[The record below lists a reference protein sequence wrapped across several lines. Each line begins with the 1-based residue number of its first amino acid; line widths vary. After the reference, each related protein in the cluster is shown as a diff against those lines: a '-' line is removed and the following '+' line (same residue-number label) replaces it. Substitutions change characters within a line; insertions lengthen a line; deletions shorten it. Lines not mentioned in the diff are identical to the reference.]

1 MDLQFEHVLIGLRTY
16 FTLSNLTFSLI
27 GVFVG
32 TVVGVLPGLGA
43 AATIA
48 LLLPFTFHMNEVSA
62 IILLAGIWYGSM
74 YGGSTT
80 SILLRIPGEGASIMT
95 CVDGYEMTR
104 KGRAG
109 AALGIA
115 AIGSFVAG
123 TLSVVGLMLFAPPL
137 AGFALRFGPAEY
149 FGLGVL
155 GLSLVTRIASGST
168 LKAGLMAV
176 AGLLLGTVGID
187 GISGTA
193 RLTFG
198 SETLLTGL
206 DVVPIAIGL
215 FGIAEVFTLMQGK
228 TVPES
233 LGEPP
238 RRFWDLLPSRE
249 EWRYSIPAVFRGT
262 LVGFFLGAIPGGSA
276 TVSGFAAYAVEKR
289 VSRQRALF
297 GKGAIA
303 GVAAPES
310 ANNSATG
317 AGMIPLLSLGIPG
330 NVITALMLGALMLH
344 GIRPG
349 PMLVSQRPDMFWG
362 VIVSMYMGNVMLLIL
377 NLPLIGLFTRIA
389 LVPQHI
395 LTVSIVLVSVLGA
408 YGVNNNS
415 GDVLL
420 AFLFGVVGYFLRR
433 GGFEEAPLLLAFIL
447 GPIVETS
454 LRQALILSEGS
465 FQIFWTRPIAGALL
479 AAAVLITVSSF
490 VPRRAGGW
498 RERLMP
504 FRFSRRPAL

>member
-1 MDLQFEHVLIGLRTY
+1 
-16 FTLSNLTFSLI
+16 
-27 GVFVG
+27 
-32 TVVGVLPGLGA
+32 
-43 AATIA
+43 
-48 LLLPFTFHMNEVSA
+48 
-62 IILLAGIWYGSM
+62 
-74 YGGSTT
+74 
-80 SILLRIPGEGASIMT
+80 
-95 CVDGYEMTR
+95 
-104 KGRAG
+104 
-109 AALGIA
+109 
-115 AIGSFVAG
+115 
-123 TLSVVGLMLFAPPL
+123 
-137 AGFALRFGPAEY
+137 
-149 FGLGVL
+149 
-155 GLSLVTRIASGST
+155 
-168 LKAGLMAV
+168 
-176 AGLLLGTVGID
+176 
-187 GISGTA
+187 
-193 RLTFG
+193 
-198 SETLLTGL
+198 
-206 DVVPIAIGL
+206 VPIAIGL